1 MKFNDELLKSYDKWF
16 KKSDSQLKIL
26 EENDFEAKLIL
37 LFEGKNIDGDL
48 VEEGKSIIN

>member
-1 MKFNDELLKSYDKWF
+1 M
-16 KKSDSQLKIL
+16 

-48 VEEGKSIIN
+48 VEEGQDIIEQMKIEEENILV

>member
-1 MKFNDELLKSYDKWF
+1 MKSYAEWY

-48 VEEGKSIIN
+48 VEEGESIIEQMKVE